1 MIFLSVVKNENGEWV
16 ILKVITNP
24 INVRGNK
31 TGNTYGDISKL
42 DLDTRR
48 DEGFWTQNDVY
59 VNTGEYMVFD
69 NKVTTFDEQAVEV
82 TNTYNYEIGRAH
94 V

>member
-31 TGNTYGDISKL
+31 TGNTYGDISS
-42 DLDTRR
+42 
-48 DEGFWTQNDVY
+48 
-59 VNTGEYMVFD
+59 
-69 NKVTTFDEQAVEV
+69 
-82 TNTYNYEIGRAH
+82 
-94 V
+94 